1 MSNTLDPNDDELIT
15 AYMNA
20 SLVAKKVPRRFEQ
33 LTYLSESGELI
44 PASAF
49 NERFGTP
56 AKIEKEVFYTFFVY
70 TEKMLQ
76 LEHSSSPNSSRES
89 DEESLPAPD
98 DAASYLLSFYY
109 TLFEVFAANRDYIR
123 LRFASPLTS
132 IQSLMCLDQ
141 LKVAFCHFLKGLNQY
156 DPLVPLPFIK
166 QAQEKAFVEAG
177 WLQFLSIFQ
186 FWLKDESVDN
196 ERTDALIE
204 KSLILGLDVL
214 QLQNA
219 ERHLADWAKF
229 WLQK

>member
-20 SLVAKKVPRRFEQ
+20 SLAAKKVPRRFEQ
-33 LTYLSESGELI
+33 LSYYTERGEVI
-44 PASAF
+44 NASAF
-49 NERFGTP
+49 TERFSAP
-56 AKIEKEVFYTFFVY
+56 SQIEKEVFHTFFVY
-70 TEKMLQ
+70 TERMLK
-76 LEHSSSPNSSRES
+76 LEHSSTEEGLVPSPT
-89 DEESLPAPD
+89 D
-98 DAASYLLSFYY
+98 DAANYLLSFYY
-109 TLFEVFAANRDYIR
+109 TLFEVFAANRDYIQ

-132 IQSLMCLDQ
+132 IQSLMCLDR
-141 LKVAFCHFLKGLNQY
+141 LKVAFGNFLKGLNQY
-156 DPLVPLPFIK
+156 DPLVPLPLLK

-177 WLQFLSIFQ
+177 WLQFLSVFQ
-186 FWLKDESVDN
+186 FWIRDESVDY

-229 WLQK
+229 WLKK

>member
-20 SLVAKKVPRRFEQ
+20 SLAAKKVPRRFEQ
-33 LTYLSESGELI
+33 LSYYSESGDLI
-44 PASAF
+44 PATAF
-49 NERFGTP
+49 VERFTTP
-56 AKIEKEVFYTFFVY
+56 TEIEKEVFHTFFVY

-76 LEHSSSPNSSRES
+76 LEQGE
-89 DEESLPAPD
+89 PASD
-98 DAASYLLSFYY
+98 DAANYLLSFYY
-109 TLFEVFAANRDYIR
+109 TLFEVFAANRVYIR
-123 LRFASPLTS
+123 LRFASPLVS
-132 IQSLMCLDQ
+132 LQSLMCLDQ
-141 LKVAFCHFLKGLNQY
+141 LKAAFGHFLKGLNQY
-156 DPLVPLPFIK
+156 DPLVPLPLLK

-186 FWLKDESVDN
+186 FWLRDDSIDA